1 MKITTLIV
9 LILFSQCGKNKIN
22 FSLFC
27 FNQRSQVRCLLEFLG
42 RHTCIKYRT
51 RSMHIF
57 ITRHE
62 QRCDNSNQSSI
73 TQCLTIVQFL
83 IFFLVSKSLLMCL
96 LWFVMLLPIVNHT
109 GVILEDLP
117 RDFDLMIALI
127 ESCLPLINIEEAEGY
142 ILIQELCL

>member
-22 FSLFC
+22 FFLFC

-42 RHTCIKYRT
+42 RHTFIKYRT

-57 ITRHE
+57 ITKHE
-62 QRCDNSNQSSI
+62 QRRDNSNQSSI
-73 TQCLTIVQFL
+73 TRCLTIVQFL

-96 LWFVMLLPIVNHT
+96 LWFVMLLPIVNT
-109 GVILEDLP
+109 NVILEGLP
-117 RDFDLMIALI
+117 RDFDSMIALI
-127 ESCLPLINIEEAEGY
+127 ESCLPLITVEEAEGY
-142 ILIQELCL
+142 ILTQELCL